1 MAVNLSPVG
10 GVAAQ
15 FFSNDGTVLSGGKI
29 NTYTAGTTTPAAT
42 YTTSAGTI
50 AHSNP
55 IILNSAGRVPGSGE
69 IWLTDGITYKFVLT
83 DANDVLIATYDNIS
97 GINSN
102 FINFLTENEYQTAT
116 SGQTVFTLT
125 TMQYQPGT
133 NSLNV
138 FVDGVNQYGPGAQYS
153 FTETNATTV
162 TFNNGL
168 HVGAAV
174 RFTTAQTLSSGV
186 TDASLVTYTPPFTG
200 STSTTVENKLS
211 QYISVKDFGAVGDGT
226 TNDATAIANA
236 VAESV
241 GRNLFFPNGTYR
253 VSSNITI
260 PETVCCVMENGAKF
274 SINSAVTV
282 TIYGP
287 VVATNYPY
295 WTGSGTMV
303 SYAFQQN
310 NQRTV
315 MWQQPASPL
324 SNADIYL
331 NNIRD
336 KMFQVIAHS
345 TAPTSTT
352 SVTAGTGLKTWT
364 IQPGLRLYV
373 DPGVNVWA
381 HRDSDGLYMQGF
393 IDSYNNTTGQLT
405 LNVFSN
411 QLGSAT
417 ITNWYFTVASDPFS
431 VFQYGGVTK
440 GASQGL
446 YVQVASSA
454 GISRPYNYVAA
465 MYGGGGTIPA
475 FFLLPNGAAGFGTE
489 TPTQRIHVYGADG
502 GAASGIRVVES
513 LSLERGLT
521 MYPQSGGYF
530 VIGAYDFNSN
540 ATYPLRLSSQAR
552 AQMDFNKTCPLDS
565 SVKIGT
571 VSLPNYGAAYVK
583 VQAGGNVS
591 GGGGAGAYSE
601 FKLSRDTG
609 NVTIAVVSASNW
621 GYGSA
626 GWYRI
631 NANVNGADADIFL
644 VMTTAGGSPGTWNGI
659 GNLEVMGKAVVTMA

>member
-15 FFSNDGTVLSGGKI
+15 FFTSTGAVLTGGKLY
-29 NTYTAGTTTPAAT
+29 TYAAGTTTPATT
-42 YTTSAGTI
+42 YTTSNGSTPWT
-50 AHSNP
+50 NP
-55 IILNSAGRVPGSGE
+55 VVLDAAGRVPGSGE
-69 IWLTDGITYKFVLT
+69 IWLTDGIIYKFVLK
-83 DANDVLIATYDNIS
+83 DSNDILIATYDNII

-102 FINFLTENEYQTAT
+102 FVNFTNSQEIQTAT
-116 SGQTVFTLT
+116 AGQTVFTLT

-133 NSLNV
+133 GSLSV
-138 FVDGVNQYGPGAQYS
+138 FVDGVNQYGPGAQYA
-153 FTETNATTV
+153 FVETNDTTV
-162 TFNNGL
+162 TFATGL
-168 HVGAAV
+168 HVGASV
-174 RFTTAQTLSSGV
+174 KFTTSAINASSYGTAAQI
-186 TDASLVTYTPPFTG
+186 AYTPPFVNSAITN
-200 STSTTVENKLS
+200 VEDKLA

-226 TNDATAIANA
+226 TNDFAAISAAVTA
-236 VAESV
+236 SS
-241 GRNLFFPNGTYR
+241 GRNLFFPAGIYK
-253 VSSNITI
+253 VSSNLTI
-260 PETVCCVMENGAKF
+260 PETVCSVMENGAEY
-274 SINSAVTV
+274 SIDSGVTI

-310 NQRTV
+310 NQRTI

-324 SNADIYL
+324 SNAGIYL

-345 TAPTSTT
+345 TPPTSTT

-393 IDSYNNTTGQLT
+393 IDSYDNTTGQLT

-417 ITNWYFTVASDPFS
+417 VSNWYFTVASDPFS
-431 VFQYGGVTK
+431 IFQYGGQTK
-440 GASQGL
+440 GACQGL
-446 YVQVASSA
+446 YVQVASNS
-454 GISRPYNYVAA
+454 GVSRPYNYVAA
-465 MYGGGGTIPA
+465 MYGGNGTVPA

-502 GAASGIRVVES
+502 GAASGVRVAES
-513 LSLERGLT
+513 LSHERGVT
-521 MYPQSGGYF
+521 VYPHSGGYS
-530 VIGAYDFNSN
+530 VIASYDWDGS
-540 ATYPLRLSSQAR
+540 AAYPLRFTSRAR
-552 AQMDFNKTCPLDS
+552 AQLDFEKTCPLDS
-565 SVKIGT
+565 SIKIGT
-571 VSLPNYGAAYVK
+571 VSVPNYGAVYVK
-583 VQAGGNVS
+583 IQAGGNVS

-601 FKLSRDTG
+601 FKLSRDAG
-609 NVTIAVVSASNW
+609 NVTITAVSQSNW
-621 GYGSA
+621 GYGSP

-631 NANVNGADADIFL
+631 NGNVNGSDADFYL
-644 VMTTAGGSPGTWNGI
+644 VMSTSGGSPGTWNGI
-659 GNLEVMGKAVVTMA
+659 GNLEVMGKAVITMA

>member
-15 FFSNDGTVLSGGKI
+15 FFNNDGTVLSGGKL
-29 NTYTAGTTTPAAT
+29 NTYTAGTTTPATT
-42 YTTSAGTI
+42 YTNSGGTI

-55 IILNSAGRVPGSGE
+55 IIFNSAGRVPASGE

-83 DANDVLIATYDNIS
+83 DANNVLIATYDNIS

-116 SGQTVFTLT
+116 AGQTVFTLT

-174 RFTTAQTLSSGV
+174 RFTTAQSLSSGA

-200 STSTTVENKLS
+200 STSTTVENKLA
-211 QYISVKDFGAVGDGT
+211 QYVSVIDFGAVGDGVT
-226 TNDATAIANA
+226 DDSSAIANA
-236 VAESV
+236 VAVSA
-241 GRNLFFPNGTYR
+241 GKNLFYPSGTYLIA
-253 VSSNITI
+253 SNITI
-260 PETVCCVMENGAKF
+260 PENVCSVMENGAEF

-324 SNADIYL
+324 ANADIYL

-336 KMFQVIAHS
+336 KMFQVIATS
-345 TAPTSTT
+345 QLPTSTT

-364 IQPGLRLYV
+364 IQPGLRLAA
-373 DPGVNVWA
+373 DFGVNVWA

-393 IDSYNNTTGQLT
+393 IDSYDNTTGQLT
-405 LNVFSN
+405 LDVFNN
-411 QLGSAT
+411 QLASAT
-417 ITNWYFTVASDPFS
+417 AANWYFTVASDPFS
-431 VFQYGGVTK
+431 VFQYGGATK

-446 YVQVASSA
+446 YCQVASA
-454 GISRPYNYVAA
+454 GGSSRPYNYVIAL
-465 MYGGGGTIPA
+465 YGGNGTVPCM
-475 FFLLPNGAAGFGTE
+475 FGLPNGGTGFGTE
-489 TPTQRIHVYGADG
+489 VPNQRIHVVGADG
-502 GAASGIRVVES
+502 TQTSGIRLTES
-513 LSLERGLT
+513 LPLERGLT
-521 MYPQSGGYF
+521 AYPHSGGYS
-530 VIGAYDFNSN
+530 VLGSYDWGSSAF
-540 ATYPLRLSSQAR
+540 YPLRFTSQAR

-565 SVKIGT
+565 SVLIAT
-571 VSLPNYGAAYVK
+571 VSLPNYGAVYVK
-583 VQAGGNVS
+583 VQAGGIVV

-609 NVTIAVVSASNW
+609 NVTITPVTQSNW

-631 NANVNGADADIFL
+631 EENVSGSDAQFYL
-644 VMTTAGGSPGTWNGI
+644 LMNSSGGSPGTWNGI